1 MAKTRVAFQGV
12 KGANSEVGIRQHF
25 GTEVDAVGYPFSED
39 VFEAVLS
46 GECRLG
52 YVPVENSIAGN
63 VAVNMDLIYRH
74 DVSILAE
81 DYVPIRH
88 CLLVKPGVKL
98 EQIRRVYS
106 HPVALE
112 QCRPFLN
119 QWGLTPVPDFD
130 TAGAAAHLAERA
142 PDDEAAIAPVLCAEY
157 YGLALLSGNIQQQ
170 KNNITRFVVFC
181 PQNQAPKD
189 LEQEKTS
196 LAFMARHTPGSL
208 VACLEQFSRHGLNM
222 TRLESRPIPE
232 NPFAYIFFTDFLGSI
247 NDENVRH
254 CLAEMSRSTQFIK
267 ILGSYPIARLL

>member
-1 MAKTRVAFQGV
+1 MKVAFQGV
-12 KGANSEVGIRQHF
+12 RGANSEVGIRQHF
-25 GTEVDAVGYPFSED
+25 GPEVEAVGYAFSED
-39 VFEAVLS
+39 VFEAVLC

-74 DVSILAE
+74 GVRLLAE

-88 CLLVKPGVKL
+88 CLLAKPGVRL
-98 EQIRRVYS
+98 EDLRRVYS

-119 QWGLTPVPDFD
+119 QWGLTPMPDFD
-130 TAGAAAHLAERA
+130 TAGAAAHLAERSGE
-142 PDDEAAIAPVLCAEY
+142 DEAAIAPSLCAEY
-157 YGLALLSGNIQQQ
+157 YGLEVLSDNIQQL
-170 KNNITRFVVFC
+170 KHNITRFVVFC
-181 PQNQAPKD
+181 PQQAAPED
-189 LEQEKTS
+189 LVQEKTS

-208 VACLEQFSRHGLNM
+208 VTCLEQFSRHGLNL

-247 NDENVRH
+247 RDQNVRD
-254 CLAEMSRSTQFIK
+254 CLAEMSRSTQLIK
-267 ILGSYPIARLL
+267 ILGSYPLGRRP